1 MLKHCLLYVSIHVKS
16 VEKKFFESNVSS
28 TEYEENLYESQES
41 FVVENT
47 DTDIDELIDLISNLH
62 LYCYEPEKDASKSS
76 TSDSDTN
83 EEY

>member
-1 MLKHCLLYVSIHVKS
+1 M
-16 VEKKFFESNVSS
+16 SS
-28 TEYEENLYESQES
+28 TEYEENLFESQES

-62 LYCYEPEKDASKSS
+62 LYCYEPEKDASESS

-83 EEY
+83 EEYWRGKCFSQICWHKQDWT